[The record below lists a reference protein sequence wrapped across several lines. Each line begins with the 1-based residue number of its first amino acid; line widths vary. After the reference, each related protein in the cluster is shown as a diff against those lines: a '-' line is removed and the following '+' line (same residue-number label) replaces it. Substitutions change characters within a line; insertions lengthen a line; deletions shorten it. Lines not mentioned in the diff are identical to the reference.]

1 MKIQDLQNYTTA
13 KGMNFVL
20 MTDEF
25 GDKYAGIEWKNKHV
39 WYLFLELDFGLVFTE
54 RYSQNTGRKQGPGVR
69 TAWRAAWKIE
79 QAVEKFTKG

>member
-1 MKIQDLQNYTTA
+1 MKIQELQNYATA
-13 KGMNFVL
+13 KGMNFEL

-25 GDKYAGIEWKNKHV
+25 GVQYVGIEWKNKHV
-39 WYLFLELDFGLVFTE
+39 WYWFRDAVDYTLFTQ
-54 RYSQNTGRKQGPGVR
+54 RYNRIIGRSQGAGVR